1 MNLDELQQQLADLVN
16 SGDEVFASAAANV
29 NLLTEQAKA
38 GEISS
43 LELKEILED
52 MQRQLSIINE
62 MSQLEYK
69 EKLNTVLTGLIT
81 IAAFA
86 V

>member
-81 IAAFA
+81 IAAVA

>member
-16 SGDEVFASAAANV
+16 SGDPVFANAAQQV
-29 NLLTEQAKA
+29 NELTEQAKA
-38 GEISS
+38 GQLSS
-43 LELKEILED
+43 TELKEILED

-62 MSQLEYK
+62 MSQLEFK
-69 EKLNTVLTGLIT
+69 EKLNTVLNGLIT
-81 IAAFA
+81 IAAA

>member
-16 SGDEVFASAAANV
+16 SGDPVFAQAAANV
-29 NLLTEQAKA
+29 QQIVEAAKA
-38 GEISS
+38 GQLSGV
-43 LELKEILED
+43 ELKEILED
-52 MQRQLSIINE
+52 TQRQLSIINE

-69 EKLNTVLTGLIT
+69 EKLNTVLNGLIT
-81 IAAFA
+81 IATA

>member
-16 SGDEVFASAAANV
+16 SGDETFATAAANV

-43 LELKEILED
+43 AELKEILED

-62 MSQLEYK
+62 MSQLDRK
-69 EKLNTVLTGLIT
+69 STRLNSSHIPLSRMPSS
-81 IAAFA
+81 A
-86 V
+86 

>member
-16 SGDEVFASAAANV
+16 CGDETFATAAANV

-43 LELKEILED
+43 AELKEILED

-62 MSQLEYK
+62 MSQLEFK
-69 EKLNTVLTGLIT
+69 EKLNTVLNGLIT
-81 IAAFA
+81 IAAA